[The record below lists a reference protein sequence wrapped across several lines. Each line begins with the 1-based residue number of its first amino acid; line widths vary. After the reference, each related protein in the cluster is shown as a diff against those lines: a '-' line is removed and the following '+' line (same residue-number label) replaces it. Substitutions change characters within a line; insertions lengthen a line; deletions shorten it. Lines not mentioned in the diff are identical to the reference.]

1 VFLISGG
8 YFTARTLAVEAG
20 APMEAESVAVPP
32 SGDPE
37 NGATLFAAKCAACH
51 YADQEE
57 ALFGPGLADL
67 MNKQILP
74 SSGRPATL
82 ENVRSQIIK
91 PYRSMPAF
99 PDFSDEQMADLMAY
113 LKIL

>member
-1 VFLISGG
+1 
-8 YFTARTLAVEAG
+8 
-20 APMEAESVAVPP
+20 
-32 SGDPE
+32 
-37 NGATLFAAKCAACH
+37 
-51 YADQEE
+51 
-57 ALFGPGLADL
+57 